1 VQGSVKAAG
10 FDIAAVLSLPVTDS
24 FSVFGKAGV
33 VAARVKTSLVADAL
47 ALNSSSSTTVVRPLL
62 GLGASYKLTRNVD
75 LRADFDHVSGLGKTA
90 TGKMNDN
97 MFSLGVGYN
106 F

>member
-1 VQGSVKAAG
+1 MQGKLKAAG
-10 FDIAAVLSLPVTDS
+10 VD
-24 FSVFGKAGV
+24 
-33 VAARVKTSLVADAL
+33 VAARVKSTLVADVL
-47 ALNSSSSTTVVRPLL
+47 TVNGSTSTNVVRPLF
-62 GLGASYKLTRNVD
+62 GLCASYKLNQNVD

-97 MFSLGVGYN
+97 MVSLGVGYN